1 MNIIVNILFA
11 ASRPKKL
18 FTPGP
23 LGVSMTTKEAML
35 KDVGSRD
42 KEFVRLIQEIRTK
55 LVDLAGMCFLEQ
67 TWIDLIT
74 HLWSISYVLH
84 NDVN

>member
-1 MNIIVNILFA
+1 MKTKAPDKNAVENFFSFLI
-11 ASRPKKL
+11 ASCQQKL

-42 KEFVRLIQEIRTK
+42 KEFIKLIKNIRES
-55 LVDLAGMCFLEQ
+55 LVKIAGK
-67 TWIDLIT
+67 
-74 HLWSISYVLH
+74 
-84 NDVN
+84 